1 VYKVVLTRYDLG
13 LLAPAAPVEAGVD
26 IDVPGVSLLAAPAG
40 VSTDA
45 DVESGLGRG
54 ELLGEETAVGSVS
67 DARLLKVG
75 GLELGASTLVHAE
88 HGKEHAEEARLL
100 VDSVL
105 GLSVGSAERGVERT
119 GESLLA
125 HAVARL
131 VNELAATVGGL
142 AAVRRRRRRV
152 CALVVTVGASDD
164 NLVAIAVLTTVGS
177 SVLGDVLSPDAALVV
192 DKSLRIVARALLGVP
207 GRVALN
213 VDVEASAGLGVVA
226 ELGAGV
232 DVVAAE
238 ELVGKVTGASGG
250 TLEVHERLLVASRS
264 LSILG
269 LVLVVL
275 VGNERLGSVGDLGVV
290 SDLGLRSAGVERV
303 DEAAVSANLDVGGAS
318 RVSGESPGVGP
329 VDGSAAGRGG
339 GVASVGCGRSGGD
352 WASRSWGNSWSRRL
366 RGCLLEAPWP
376 KGALFEAPLDC
387 LCRGN
392 TSGGSSSHGL
402 SSSLLVG
409 SDRAGTNTDGRALS
423 KDGGSSIQC
432 LRVEGLRGR
441 RGSDKSDSSE
451 NDGVTHSE

>member
-1 VYKVVLTRYDLG
+1 VYEVVLIRYDLG
-13 LLAPAAPVEAGVD
+13 LPAPAAPVEAGVD

-250 TLEVHERLLVASRS
+250 TLEVHERLLVAGRG
-264 LSILG
+264 LSVLG
-269 LVLVVL
+269 LVLVIL
-275 VGNERLGSVGDLGVV
+275 VGQERLGGVGDLGVA

-303 DEAAVSANLDVGGAS
+303 DEAAVGANLDGGCAG
-318 RVSGESPGVGP
+318 RVRGESIGVGP
-329 VDGSAAGRGG
+329 VDGSAAGRGS
-339 GVASVGCGRSGGD
+339 GVASAGRGRSGGNR
-352 WASRSWGNSWSRRL
+352 ASRSWGNSGSRSL
-366 RGCLLEAPWP
+366 SRGCILEVPPKGALLEAPL
-376 KGALFEAPLDC
+376 GC
-387 LCRGN
+387 LSRGN
-392 TSGGSSSHGL
+392 TSGSSSSLSL
-402 SSSLLVG
+402 SSSLLVS
-409 SDRAGTNTDGRALS
+409 SDRAGTNTDGRALG
-423 KDGGSSIQC
+423 KDGGGSVQC
-432 LRVEGLRGR
+432 LRVEGLGGR
-441 RGSDKSDSSE
+441 RGSDKSDSSK
-451 NDGVTHSE
+451 NDRVTHSE

>member
-1 VYKVVLTRYDLG
+1 VYKVVLIRYDLG

-250 TLEVHERLLVASRS
+250 TLEVHERLLVAGRG
-264 LSILG
+264 LSVLG
-269 LVLVVL
+269 LVLVIL
-275 VGNERLGSVGDLGVV
+275 VGQERLGGVGDLGVA

-303 DEAAVSANLDVGGAS
+303 DEAAVSANLDGGGAG
-318 RVSGESPGVGP
+318 RVRSESPGVSP

-339 GVASVGCGRSGGD
+339 GVASAGRGRSGGNR
-352 WASRSWGNSWSRRL
+352 ASRSRGDSGSRRL

-376 KGALFEAPLDC
+376 KGALLETPLGC

-392 TSGGSSSHGL
+392 PGGGSSSLGL

-409 SDRAGTNTDGRALS
+409 SDRAGTNTDRRALG
-423 KDGGSSIQC
+423 KDGGGSVQC
-432 LRVEGLRGR
+432 LRVEGLGGR
-441 RGSDKSDSSE
+441 RGSDKSDSSK